1 MNAMTKRSRQGTSA
15 TVVRGSGNV
24 FADLGFADADARL
37 AKAELARAIRL
48 IIRQRGMTQRA
59 AAEVLGLATSDMSD
73 LIRGKLARFS
83 QERLV
88 RCLLALEM
96 NVTIQVS
103 PKSVRAR
110 QGQLAVAL
118 DEGLAD
124 IS

>member
-1 MNAMTKRSRQGTSA
+1 MTKRSRQGTSA